1 MEKDLKNI
9 TEIFNKSFFRIP
21 DYQRGYSWGYKQ
33 LEDFWEDLE
42 LLGEGYHY
50 TGLLTYEKIVK
61 FKDENDQKLKK
72 EYSYE
77 GAYIVDGQQ
86 RLTTISILLKCIL
99 NLFGNEDIIIDETK
113 ADWEKRF
120 LYKEI
125 GGYEYFLFGYD
136 SDNPSNYFFKKTI
149 LEREVSNEESRQ
161 ETIYTN
167 NLFKAKKFFE
177 NKLIKMDKGSITNL
191 FKKLVNKL
199 KFNLYEVDSDLEVF
213 VTFETMNNRG
223 KGLSKL
229 ELLKNRLIYLST
241 KVKDIDQNKLR
252 DEINDSWKKIY
263 NNLGKNIGNILDDDD
278 FLKDHWIM
286 YFSGYNRKEANVF
299 SKFLLNEQFTIKNII
314 NGKIKGKQIQEYAKS
329 LRISIE
335 NYFFIKNPS
344 FDQAYRDKYGKS
356 IVYLDKLN
364 RLGFSSFLPLIMS
377 CLNKEVSDEEMVNLL
392 ASIERF
398 IFKIF
403 KINRYLSNFNNT
415 QFYSFANKFMNG
427 ELELAEINDQLKK
440 LIEDSFDV
448 GLFKAWISN
457 RFNRKEG
464 YYSWP
469 ELRYFLFE
477 YEVYLK
483 NNACRNED
491 KILWNEFVNAKKDY
505 VSIEHIFPQSKI
517 KNSKDKIKCH
527 SLGNMVPLS
536 NAINSKLQDDKFLK
550 KCERYKEGSLSER
563 ELCEADEWGEEEIK
577 IRGLK
582 LLDFMAYRWKITFPS
597 EEFKLE
603 LLGFGKNE

>member
-1 MEKDLKNI
+1 MEEDLKNI
-9 TEIFNKSFFRIP
+9 NQIFNKVFFRIP
-21 DYQRGYSWGYKQ
+21 DYQRGYSWELKQ

-42 LLGEGYHY
+42 LLEEGYHY
-50 TGLLTYEKIVK
+50 TGLLTYEKIVN
-61 FKDENDQKLKK
+61 FKDKNDQKLKK

-99 NLFGNEDIIIDETK
+99 KLFKDKEIIIDESK
-113 ADWEKRF
+113 NDWEKRF

-125 GGYEYFLFGYD
+125 GGYEYFLFGYE
-136 SDNPSNYFFKKTI
+136 SDNPSNYFFKKNI
-149 LEREVSNEESRQ
+149 LEREVSNEESKQ
-161 ETIYTN
+161 ETIYTH
-167 NLFKAKKFFE
+167 NLLRAKKFFE
-177 NKLIKMDKGSITNL
+177 KKLNDMNKKDIKNL
-191 FKKLVNKL
+191 FRKLVNQL

-241 KVKDIDQNKLR
+241 KVKDIDQAKLR
-252 DEINDSWKKIY
+252 EEINDSWKKIY
-263 NNLGKNIGNILDDDD
+263 NNLGKNPKNVLDDDD

-286 YFSGYNRKEANVF
+286 YFEGYNRKEANVF
-299 SKFLLNEQFTIKNII
+299 SKFLLNQKFTIKNII
-314 NGKIKGKQIQEYAKS
+314 NGKLTGKEIQEYVRS
-329 LRISIE
+329 LRISIK

-344 FDQAYRDKYGKS
+344 FDQSYRTRYENS

-377 CLNKEVSDEEMVNLL
+377 FLNKKVSDKDLVSVLIL
-392 ASIERF
+392 IEQF

-415 QFYSFANKFMNG
+415 QFYSFANKFKDNKIQ
-427 ELELAEINDQLKK
+427 LAEVDKQIRKIIEENINLD
-440 LIEDSFDV
+440 
-448 GLFKAWISN
+448 LFKAWIAN
-457 RFNRKEG
+457 RFNRREG

-477 YEVYLK
+477 YELFLK
-483 NNACRNED
+483 NNAGRNED
-491 KILWNEFVNAKKDY
+491 KIIWHDFTNAKKDY
-505 VSIEHIFPQSKI
+505 ISIEHIFPQSKI
-517 KNSKDKIKCH
+517 KTEEDKLKCH
-527 SLGNMVPLS
+527 SLGNLVPLS
-536 NAINSKLQDDKFLK
+536 NAINSKLQDDKFSK

-563 ELCEADEWGEEEIK
+563 ELCEFDEWKEEEIK
-577 IRGLK
+577 QRGLK
-582 LLDFMAYRWKITFPS
+582 LLNFMSKRWGIKFPN
-597 EEFKLE
+597 EEFKLKI
-603 LLGFGKNE
+603 LGFK